1 VAAAFTALHPELEPL
16 PLAAL
21 KSTQPALF
29 LWPHEL
35 NANGMFIATWQRKK

>member
-1 VAAAFTALHPELEPL
+1 MEPL

-21 KSTQPALF
+21 KTPQATLF

-35 NANGMFIATWQRKK
+35 NANGMFIASWQRRK